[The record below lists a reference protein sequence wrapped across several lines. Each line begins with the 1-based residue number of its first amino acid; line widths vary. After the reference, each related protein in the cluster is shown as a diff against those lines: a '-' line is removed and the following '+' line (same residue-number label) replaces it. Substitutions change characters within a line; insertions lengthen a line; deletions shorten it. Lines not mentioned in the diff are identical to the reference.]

1 MSQPKRILLLDTG
14 NEWGGGTNSMFE
26 LLKRL
31 DRNRFAVTCCFYKDY
46 RKGKD
51 GRLLS
56 EELADIGIPL
66 IVLPSIKQPLWA
78 KLAKE
83 IGRGLFSWSPRL
95 KKQIVLG
102 VEVQWRIKP
111 RVVTLRHL
119 LGENE
124 YDLLYMNNQPAS
136 NLEGYLAGEMAGV
149 PVVQHCRIEPTL
161 HANEAAVVNR
171 VAKRIICVSQGV
183 ADVLAAQHVAENR
196 LRVVYNAID
205 NRPPLP
211 APVELPASAGDLVIG
226 TVGQLTTRKGV
237 HHLLQAVATLKGEG
251 LALSCLILGEGPQR
265 NELESTAKRLGITGQ
280 VSFLGF
286 QAQPLAWV
294 QAMDVCV
301 LCSSKEG
308 LPRVVLEAMLA
319 SKPVIGSDVT
329 GTRELIV
336 HEETGLLYG
345 YGDVPALTAALRRLL
360 GDALLRRAMGEAGR
374 RRVVEGFSIDTYV
387 AGVARVLEEALA

>member
-1 MSQPKRILLLDTG
+1 MSPPKRILLLDTG

-31 DRNRFAVTCCFYKDY
+31 DRERFAVTCCFYKDY
-46 RKGKD
+46 RKGKE

-56 EELADIGIPL
+56 EELAEIGIPL
-66 IVLPSIKQPLWA
+66 ILLPPLKQPLWA

-83 IGRGLFSWSPRL
+83 IGRGLFAWSPRL

-111 RVVTLRHL
+111 RVAALHQL
-119 LGENE
+119 LAEGS

-136 NLEGYLAGEMAGV
+136 NLEGYLAGELAGL

-161 HANEAAVVNR
+161 HASEAAVVNR

-205 NRPPLP
+205 SRAALP
-211 APVELPASAGDLVIG
+211 AAVELPASAGDLVIG

-237 HHLLQAVATLKGEG
+237 HHLLQAVATLKAEG
-251 LALSCLILGEGPQR
+251 LTVSCLILGEGPQR
-265 NELESTAKRLGITGQ
+265 GELENTAKRLGISGQ

-294 QAMDVCV
+294 QAMDICV

-374 RRVVEGFSIDTYV
+374 RRVVERFSIDNYV

>member
-1 MSQPKRILLLDTG
+1 MTSPKRILLLDTG

-31 DRNRFAVTCCFYKDY
+31 DRERFAVTCCFYKDY

-66 IVLPSIKQPLWA
+66 IILPTSRQPLWA

-83 IGRGLFSWSPRL
+83 VVRGALSWSPRL
-95 KKQIVLG
+95 KNRAVQGI
-102 VEVQWRIKP
+102 EMQWRIKP
-111 RVVTLRHL
+111 RSDVLGKL
-119 LGENE
+119 LTAGGFE
-124 YDLLYMNNQPAS
+124 LIYMNNQPSS
-136 NLEGYLAGEMAGV
+136 NLEGYLAGEGAGL

-161 HANEAAVVNR
+161 SLNEAVIVNR
-171 VAKRIICVSQGV
+171 VATEIICVSQGV

-205 NRPPLP
+205 NRAPLP
-211 APVELPASAGDLVIG
+211 SPVSLPASTGGLVIG
-226 TVGQLTTRKGV
+226 TVGQLTARKGV
-237 HHLLQAVATLKGEG
+237 LHLLQAVAALKGEG
-251 LALSCLILGEGPQR
+251 LAVNCLILGEGPQR
-265 NELESTAKRLGITGQ
+265 AELESAAIRLGVSGL

-286 QAQPLAWV
+286 QSMPLAWV
-294 QAMDVCV
+294 QVMDVCV

-319 SKPVIGSDVT
+319 NKPVVGSDVT

-336 HEETGLLYG
+336 NEETGLLYG
-345 YGDVPALTAALRRLL
+345 YGEVPGLTAALRRLL
-360 GDALLRRAMGEAGR
+360 KDAPLRQMMGEAGR
-374 RRVVEGFSIDTYV
+374 RRVVERFSIDTYV
-387 AGVARVLEEALA
+387 AGVAQVLAEARQ

>member
-1 MSQPKRILLLDTG
+1 MNPPKRILLLDTG

-31 DRNRFAVTCCFYKDY
+31 DRQRFAVTCCFYTDY
-46 RKGKD
+46 RKGKE

-56 EELADIGIPL
+56 EELAEIGIPL
-66 IVLPSIKQPLWA
+66 IVLPTLKQPLWA

-111 RVVTLRHL
+111 RSTALHQL
-119 LGENE
+119 LSEGA
-124 YDLLYMNNQPAS
+124 YQLLYMNNQPAS
-136 NLEGYLAGEMAGV
+136 NLEGYLAGEMAGL

-161 HANEAAVVNR
+161 QANEAAVVNR
-171 VAKRIICVSQGV
+171 VAKRIICVAQGV

-205 NRPPLP
+205 SRAALPPL
-211 APVELPASAGDLVIG
+211 VELPASTGDLVIG

-237 HHLLQAVATLKGEG
+237 KHLLQAVANLKAEG
-251 LALSCLILGEGPQR
+251 LAISCLILGEGPQR
-265 NELESTAKRLGITGQ
+265 SELESTAKRLGISGQ

-319 SKPVIGSDVT
+319 SKAVIGSDVT

-360 GDALLRRAMGEAGR
+360 GDPLLRRAMGEAGR
-374 RRVVEGFSIDTYV
+374 RRVVERFSIDTYV
-387 AGVARVLEEALA
+387 AGVADVLAEAAQ

>member
-1 MSQPKRILLLDTG
+1 MSSPQRILLLDTG

-31 DRNRFAVTCCFYKDY
+31 DRQRFAVTCCFYKDY

-66 IVLPSIKQPLWA
+66 LILPTRQQPLWA

-83 IGRGLFSWSPRL
+83 LARGIFSWSLRL
-95 KKQIVLG
+95 KKRAVQGI
-102 VEVQWRIKP
+102 EMQWRIKP
-111 RVVTLRHL
+111 RAAALRRAL
-119 LGENE
+119 AAGGFE
-124 YDLLYMNNQPAS
+124 LLYMNNQPAS
-136 NLEGYLAGEMAGV
+136 NLEGYLAGEAAGL

-161 HANEAAVVNR
+161 SAKEVAVVNR
-171 VAKRIICVSQGV
+171 VVTRIICVAQGV
-183 ADVLAAQHVAENR
+183 ADVLAAQHVAESR

-205 NRPPLP
+205 SRAPLP
-211 APVELPASAGDLVIG
+211 APVELPATVGPWVIG
-226 TVGQLTTRKGV
+226 TVGQLTARKGV
-237 HHLLQAVATLKGEG
+237 HHLLQAVATLKAEG
-251 LALSCLILGEGPQR
+251 LPVSCLILGEGPQR
-265 NELESTAKRLGITGQ
+265 LELESAVSQLGIAGQ

-286 QAQPLAWV
+286 QSAPLAWV
-294 QAMDVCV
+294 QVMDVCV

-319 SKPVIGSDVT
+319 SKPVVGSDVT

-336 HEETGLLYG
+336 NEESGLLYA

-360 GDALLRRAMGEAGR
+360 HDAPLRQTMGEAGR
-374 RRVVEGFSIDTYV
+374 RRVVQRFSIDAYV
-387 AGVARVLEEALA
+387 AGVAQVLAEAGR

>member
-31 DRNRFAVTCCFYKDY
+31 DRQRFAVTCCFYKDY
-46 RKGKD
+46 RKGKE

-66 IVLPSIKQPLWA
+66 IVLPSLRQPLWA

-83 IGRGLFSWSPRL
+83 IGRGLFAWSPRL

-111 RVVTLRHL
+111 RVIALRQL
-119 LGENE
+119 LGEND

-149 PVVQHCRIEPTL
+149 PVVQHCRIEPAL
-161 HANEAAVVNR
+161 HASEAAVVNR
-171 VAKRIICVSQGV
+171 VARHIICVSQGV
-183 ADVLAAQHVAENR
+183 ADALAAQHIAKSR

-205 NRPPLP
+205 SRAALP
-211 APVELPASAGDLVIG
+211 APVELPAAAGNLVIG
-226 TVGQLTTRKGV
+226 TVGQLTTRKGA
-237 HHLLQAVATLKGEG
+237 HHLLQAVATLKSEG
-251 LALSCLILGEGPQR
+251 LLVSCLILGEGPQR
-265 NELESTAKRLGITGQ
+265 AELESTAKRLGITGQ

-286 QAQPLAWV
+286 QSQPLAWV
-294 QAMDVCV
+294 QVMDICV
-301 LCSSKEG
+301 LCSTKEG

-319 SKPVIGSDVT
+319 GKPVIGSDVT
-329 GTRELIV
+329 GTRELV
-336 HEETGLLYG
+336 VNEETGLLYA
-345 YGDVPALTAALRRLL
+345 YGDIPALTAALRRLL

-374 RRVVEGFSIDTYV
+374 RRVVERFSIDSYV
-387 AGVARVLEEALA
+387 AGVAGVLDEATQ